1 MLAAVLNVS
10 KSGHLEIKM
19 LEWIKNPHLITHYPK
34 TWPKKTHIDRLHQL
48 MLD

>member
-19 LEWIKNPHLITHYPK
+19 LEWINDPHLIAHFRK
-34 TWPKKTHIDRLHQL
+34 TWPKKPTLTGCIN
-48 MLD
+48 